1 MEIVSLWRIQQP
13 GGQRSSWSAS
23 PPSVKSAHIFIE
35 ESRRSFPVDEISR
48 GWLIAN
54 GKTNALLGQVS

>member
-1 MEIVSLWRIQQP
+1 
-13 GGQRSSWSAS
+13 
-23 PPSVKSAHIFIE
+23 VKSAHIFIE